1 MADKGTID
9 VATFTPVWTAGWQWP
24 WAVLL
29 ALLLGGNFLLA
40 ADRVYLG
47 AAILIGGPAL
57 ALAGVRAV
65 KRGAADALA
74 DAEAQIRRAAVAGL
88 AVNPDLTPVYTV
100 TAAGDSV
107 VGIDAAKRYD
117 VTVVTVGES
126 ALTIHPDAEANLLNT
141 SWTLGADT
149 EEIPYDRISDV
160 DYTDGTVHI
169 RRTDGDDRSYPA
181 DRRPDELLSAIG
193 RRQSSTGE

>member
-1 MADKGTID
+1 
-9 VATFTPVWTAGWQWP
+9 
-24 WAVLL
+24 
-29 ALLLGGNFLLA
+29 
-40 ADRVYLG
+40 
-47 AAILIGGPAL
+47 
-57 ALAGVRAV
+57 
-65 KRGAADALA
+65 
-74 DAEAQIRRAAVAGL
+74 
-88 AVNPDLTPVYTV
+88 V

-141 SWTLGADT
+141 SWTLGGDT
-149 EEIPYDRISDV
+149 EEIPYDRISDA

-181 DRRPDELLSAIG
+181 DRRPDELLSAIAG
-193 RRQSSTGE
+193 RQSSASG

>member
-9 VATFTPVWTAGWQWP
+9 VGTFTPVWTAGWQWP
-24 WAVLL
+24 WALLL
-29 ALLLGGNFLLA
+29 ALLLGGNFVLA

-57 ALAGVRAV
+57 VIAGVRAV

-74 DAEAQIRRAAVAGL
+74 DAEAQIRRATVASL
-88 AVNPDLTPVYTV
+88 DIDPDRTPVYTV
-100 TAAGDSV
+100 TAAGGSV

-126 ALTIHPDAEANLLNT
+126 ALTVHSDVEANLLNT

-149 EEIPYDRISDV
+149 EEIPYDRIRDV
-160 DYTDGTVHI
+160 DYVDGVVNV
-169 RRTDGDDRSYPA
+169 RCTDGDDRSYPA
-181 DRRPDELLSAIG
+181 DRRPDELLSSIG
-193 RRQSSTGE
+193 RRQSSASE